1 MNERINRIL
10 EFLDKCLTI
19 EKVEIDSYGRY
30 GAHYDGL
37 MLDVY
42 FNSSIL
48 SIDYLDIEDYFLTT
62 INYNYK
68 DYISFYSENVD
79 KEISFKIKLIQQ
91 ILNILNLSTHDS
103 ESGKNIVKKVERILE
118 QLGVTIQYEGDN
130 LILCHEYIKFRG
142 SYSDI
147 IELNSTTYKK
157 RLNDKYK
164 NQTQWQIR
172 IKREFDNMM
181 KLKDSNYILK
191 VYSYDEIEHSYLM
204 EVCECDLAD
213 YLETNMN
220 ISEEELLE
228 IIYDILCGM
237 QDAHTNA
244 IIHRDLHLGNFLRKD
259 GHFVISDFG
268 LSKDTFL
275 ISDYKSSSTPKNS
288 HMFMEPIGK
297 SDFAKLDKLSD
308 IYSIGKIIEYI
319 TYGTQLNKDLSLI
332 ISKCT
337 DRNRNNRYQD
347 ISEIITSIEQTLD
360 AVTKVEDI
368 NVIKTK
374 IKNYE
379 FDSRVEVF
387 ISKQL
392 ENRTLADFIVQN
404 VLMGFT
410 NIIIKCSDTM
420 KRDIWENISENYVDA
435 TGYGGFANYDTF
447 AEIAMDYIY
456 CEEENIILRK
466 KAMSVLKGCSQYRFK
481 AYDYYIKAK
490 ADYSELI

>member
-37 MLDVY
+37 MLDEY
-42 FNSSIL
+42 FDSSIL

-62 INYNYK
+62 IKYNYK
-68 DYISFYSENVD
+68 DYISFYSQNND

-91 ILNILNLSTHDS
+91 ILNILNLSKYAD
-103 ESGKNIVKKVERILE
+103 ESGKKIVKKVERILE
-118 QLGVTIQYEGDN
+118 QLGVTIHHEGDN
-130 LILCHEYIKFRG
+130 LVLCHEYIKFKG

-147 IELNSTTYKK
+147 IEINSTTYKK
-157 RLNDKYK
+157 RLNEKYK
-164 NQTQWQIR
+164 DLIQWQIR

-191 VYSYDEIEHSYLM
+191 VFSYDETEHSYLM

-213 YLETNMN
+213 YLEKNMN
-220 ISEEELLE
+220 ISEDELLE

-237 QDAHTNA
+237 KDAHANA

-297 SDFAKLDKLSD
+297 SDFTKLDKLSD

-319 TYGTQLNKDLSLI
+319 TYGTELNKDLSLI

-347 ISEIITSIEQTLD
+347 ISEIISSIEETLD

-368 NVIKTK
+368 NAIKNK
-374 IKNYE
+374 IKNNE
-379 FDSRVEVF
+379 FDSSVEMF

-392 ENRTLADFIVQN
+392 ENKTLADFIVQN

-410 NIIIKCSDTM
+410 NIIIKCSETM
-420 KRDIWENISENYVDA
+420 KSDIWKNITENYVDA

-456 CEEENIILRK
+456 CEDENIILRK
-466 KAMSVLKGCSQYRFK
+466 KAMNVLKGCSHYRYK
-481 AYDYYIKAK
+481 ANDYFIRAK